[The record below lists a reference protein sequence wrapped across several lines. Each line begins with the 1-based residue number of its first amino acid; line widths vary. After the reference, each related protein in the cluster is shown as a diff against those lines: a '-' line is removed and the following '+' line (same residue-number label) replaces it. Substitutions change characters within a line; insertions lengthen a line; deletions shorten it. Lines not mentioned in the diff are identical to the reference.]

1 MRLTNEEKLI
11 KEFYNVICR
20 EDITEEELYMEAM
33 SFAQNYVDE
42 VKKNTRFEED
52 KIVVDEENRDVYGSM
67 HTKDKGENSKLT
79 INFNYVLH
87 DSHNIKDKNGNKKKI
102 RYGIAEKDSKARFR
116 GFREFI
122 DTLNHETEH
131 FFQSKYAEEFSITEK
146 GMSFSDMM
154 KVLRE
159 NAALETEPKKFYREN
174 YGDVFVENDANR
186 VGSFKT
192 ASQLFRIF
200 PDMSREQVQI
210 VYSNMI
216 DTLKE
221 RTDDMG
227 KIKFDNGKL
236 YDRENVLSAYTDE
249 YIARNPQVLQKSGY
263 EALLQEY
270 HHDGRRRT
278 FLEVM
283 NYKDQIL
290 QKIEDNNKFTDET
303 KKEMLRTTKSGYGRI
318 MYNSLIRCSKDDLV
332 DIRKVIGD
340 DRFADEVVFIY
351 KGIMDEYKQK
361 GEELK
366 EFQEFIKENKERFS
380 PAQYENLQEAAKKA
394 IKKVM
399 PIKSFTDDGE
409 PYLNF
414 EDSESLTRIIDLAR
428 DADANPVEQIQTRS
442 QRVEAIARLEESSKK
457 YKDKCVERNKQRDER
472 HKIEKI
478 EDDKKEKEEQIKREQ
493 QEQQE
498 RIEYS
503 AKKREYKAKMRNPF
517 FRMKQFFL
525 KTFAP
530 KSKYLLEEPQ
540 MPDHMKPN
548 IKLSRKD
555 IEQKRNQKAGLKK
568 EFEEKSLKLEQAKE
582 DVVPLIAKVRSKQ
595 LLERENMVPQEIETQ
610 NKENIGG

>member
-67 HTKDKGENSKLT
+67 NTQDKGKTSKLN

-87 DSHNIKDKNGNKKKI
+87 DSHNIKDKYGNKKKI
-102 RYGIAEKDSKARFR
+102 RYGIAEKDPKARFR

-146 GMSFSDMM
+146 GMSFSNMM

-159 NAALETEPKKFYREN
+159 NASLEVEPKKFYREN

-200 PDMSREQVQI
+200 PNMSKEQVQI

-216 DTLKE
+216 ETLKE

-236 YDRENVLSAYTDE
+236 YDRENILSAYTDE
-249 YIARNPQVLQKSGY
+249 YIATHPKALQQSGY

-278 FLEVM
+278 FLEVI
-283 NYKDQIL
+283 NYKD
-290 QKIEDNNKFTDET
+290 KIQEKIDNNVKFT
-303 KKEMLRTTKSGYGRI
+303 KENKEAMKNGIQSGYGRI
-318 MYNSLIRCSKDDLV
+318 MYNCLIRCSDEEFT
-332 DIRKVIGD
+332 DIRRVLGD
-340 DRFADEVVFIY
+340 DRLGDEIAYMY
-351 KGIMDEYKQK
+351 KGIMGEYEQK
-361 GEELK
+361 REELGEIK
-366 EFQEFIKENKERFS
+366 AFIKDNKERFS
-380 PAQYENLQEAAKKA
+380 PEQYENLKEAYLTA
-394 IKKVM
+394 IRKIM
-399 PIKSFTDDGE
+399 PVKEFTEDGE
-409 PYLNF
+409 PYMNF
-414 EDSESLTRIIDLAR
+414 EDSDALKRIIDLAKK
-428 DADANPVEQIQTRS
+428 ADAKPVEQYKTRTEK
-442 QRVEAIARLEESSKK
+442 QEAIARLEEASKK
-457 YKDKCVERNKQRDER
+457 EKDKCIERYKKRDER

-478 EDDKKEKEEQIKREQ
+478 EEEKREKEEQIKREQ
-493 QEQQE
+493 QEQKE

-503 AKKREYKAKMRNPF
+503 AKEREYRVKMRNPF
-517 FRMKQFFL
+517 FRMKQLFL

-530 KSKYLLEEPQ
+530 KSKYLLAEPE
-540 MPDHMKPN
+540 MPEHMKPN

-568 EFEEKSLKLEQAKE
+568 EFDEKSLKLEQAKE

-595 LLERENMVPQEIETQ
+595 LLERENMVPQEIENQ